1 MYSLLISNMN
11 RNSPII
17 QCNWE
22 EDSIRMLEKTT
33 RKFHMKDEPF
43 DMRIVRLGQTIC
55 LSSDFL
61 SSPHVA

>member
-1 MYSLLISNMN
+1 
-11 RNSPII
+11 
-17 QCNWE
+17 
-22 EDSIRMLEKTT
+22 MLEKTT
-33 RKFHMKDEPF
+33 RMFHMKDEPF